1 MIEHMTTTKQNLELE
16 QAVERYLVA
25 PNQANKVAVVEAGAA
40 LVNYYASLYSP
51 GKIDEDLKQAGYE
64 GLLKALK
71 RFNPSR
77 GFQFST
83 YAVHCII
90 GEIRHDLR
98 MQGTFKIPD
107 WLKSIQAKVLTATE
121 ELAQKHGHMPSLAE
135 IAKKVNVTEEGIVE
149 AMQAGCVSLDEIDL
163 SKVKSL
169 RYESFKLP
177 IEDVITVQMSMERID
192 DLQKK
197 VITMIYYEGLTQEET
212 AKRLGLNQRKV
223 SRLMNKGLN
232 SMRAYVTA

>member
-1 MIEHMTTTKQNLELE
+1 MIEHRTTAKQNRVLED
-16 QAVERYLVA
+16 AVERYLAA
-25 PNQANKVAVVEAGAA
+25 PNQDNKALVVEAGTA
-40 LVNYYASLYSP
+40 LVNYYAGLYSP

-98 MQGTFKIPD
+98 MQGPFKVPD
-107 WLKSIQAKVLTATE
+107 WLKGIQAKVLTATE
-121 ELAQKHGHMPSLAE
+121 ELAQKNGHLPSLSD

-163 SKVKSL
+163 SKVRSL

-177 IEDVITVQMSMERID
+177 IEDVITVQMSLEKMD
-192 DLQKK
+192 QLQQQ
-197 VITMIYYEGLTQEET
+197 VIKLIYYEGLTQEET

-232 SMRAYVTA
+232 DMRAYVTA